1 MNMKTIL
8 GRNIDLFFFEPFL
21 PRFSI
26 TVTGH
31 GLSVSRLVLSNLGRC
46 SAFFLVS
53 LQCSYRFFVFHR
65 ISFRRLLFISNICV
79 LLRNHDLAFAAEVH
93 IQPLLL
99 DSLHLQS
106 PKDAINSKAELS
118 NKGVPVVGANVKDND
133 GKLLAGVWR
142 ELEVSLEFPLWVES
156 V

>member
-1 MNMKTIL
+1 MNMETIL

-65 ISFRRLLFISNICV
+65 ISFRRLLFMFNTCV
-79 LLRNHDLAFAAEVH
+79 LLRKHPCRNHDLAFAAEVH
-93 IQPLLL
+93 IHPFLPDTPSKSQGCNQLQGRALQQGCPRCRGRHQRQRWKAPGR
-99 DSLHLQS
+99 SLARARS
-106 PKDAINSKAELS
+106 
-118 NKGVPVVGANVKDND
+118 
-133 GKLLAGVWR
+133 
-142 ELEVSLEFPLWVES
+142 ES
-156 V
+156 